1 MDYFQQL
8 MTAVIDGDEEKSV
21 DITMAALREGLAPLD
36 ILNQGLIKGI
46 EEVGRL
52 YQEGT
57 YYLPEL
63 LVGARALKD
72 AMMIVKPLII
82 ESGQKC
88 SLGEIVIGSVLGDLH
103 DIGKNIVA
111 TMLEGAGFTVYDL
124 GADVN
129 IDDFCNA
136 VIEHNPDILA
146 MSSLISSTMLNME
159 KIIKALEERGLR
171 DQVKVVIGGAPVSAK
186 FCQRIGGDGYAED
199 ANQAVILCKEIIN
212 A

>member
-1 MDYFQQL
+1 MDYLQQI
-8 MTAVIDGDEEKSV
+8 MAAVIEGDEEKSV
-21 DITMAALREGLAPLD
+21 DMTNAALEDGIAPLD

-52 YQEGT
+52 YQEGE

-72 AMMIVKPLII
+72 AMKIVKPLIV

-88 SLGEIVIGSVLGDLH
+88 SIGEIVIGSVLGDLH

-111 TMLEGAGFTVYDL
+111 IMLEGAGFTVYDL
-124 GADVN
+124 GADVK
-129 IDDFCNA
+129 IDEFCTA
-136 VIEHNPDILA
+136 VEKYKPDILA
-146 MSSLISSTMLNME
+146 MSSLISSTMMNME

-171 DQVKVVIGGAPVSAK
+171 SQVKVIVGGAPVNDK

-199 ANQAVILCKEIIN
+199 ANRAVLLCKQIIS